1 MTLAELRLYGKSA
14 LAQAATAQN
23 AMCAMAM
30 IILTFGQRHKSDG
43 LAGESHGNLKG
54 VGWLRAIGVYAII
67 DGGYKWQPSHKV
79 VYGDYPFGFFSPGR
93 WSFIVELANISYG
106 FRSLNSQFPVV
117 KSTHAMT

>member
-43 LAGESHGNLKG
+43 LERESHGNLKG

-67 DGGYKWQPSHKV
+67 DGGYWLQMTAIPQGSLWRLSIQ
-79 VYGDYPFGFFSPGR
+79 GFFS
-93 WSFIVELANISYG
+93 
-106 FRSLNSQFPVV
+106 RSV
-117 KSTHAMT
+117 KFYS

>member
-43 LAGESHGNLKG
+43 SAGESHGNLQG
-54 VGWLRAIGVYAII
+54 VGWLRAIGVYGIK
-67 DGGYKWQPSHKV
+67 DGGYK
-79 VYGDYPFGFFSPGR
+79 
-93 WSFIVELANISYG
+93 
-106 FRSLNSQFPVV
+106 
-117 KSTHAMT
+117 

>member
-1 MTLAELRLYGKSA
+1 MGILRCFKHIFMTLAELRLYGKSA

-54 VGWLRAIGVYAII
+54 VGWLRAIGVAAYAII
-67 DGGYKWQPSHKV
+67 DGGYK
-79 VYGDYPFGFFSPGR
+79 
-93 WSFIVELANISYG
+93 
-106 FRSLNSQFPVV
+106 
-117 KSTHAMT
+117 